1 MIMWSELD
9 KGARLGLV
17 LGMVILIALTVGLF
31 AWVIKSNQEAL
42 FDNLDS
48 TEAANIVTALEEMKV
63 PYSMANNGSTIM
75 VDEAQAQK
83 VRVKLVGRGV
93 PMNAG
98 NGFEL
103 FDNAD
108 IGMTEYSQKIN
119 YLRALQGELA
129 RSIMSIDGIKYA
141 RVHLVLPEASI
152 FRQNK
157 QPSTASVTVIPE
169 QGTVLSRDQIL
180 GVQRL
185 IASSTPGIAQ
195 EDVTVI
201 DNNGVTLSSVNPA
214 INREN
219 VTTLILQKKTE
230 AERYLE
236 SKVNVVLDKSFGAGN
251 SIATVSVDLVVDK
264 VHRKE
269 ETVLPRSSKEAGV
282 LRKRESTTGGN
293 GDRKDSG
300 TKTVEMEYQL
310 SKRIEEIVSMP
321 GAIERINVGVMV
333 PEGTSPEQV
342 AHLREIISMSVGLNQ
357 SRGDELAIYPME
369 IDVIS
374 GAIGKKDISSAI
386 AIPTESVTPDIAE
399 SNLDIKFG
407 LLGDKKSVIYL
418 IAGLSVALILLM
430 GLLVYSTAARK
441 RAAGK
446 QLTSDE
452 REKLLGD
459 IKKWLNNGEVA

>member
-1 MIMWSELD
+1 MMWSELD

-17 LGMVILIALTVGLF
+17 FGMVILIALTVGLF
-31 AWVIKSNQEAL
+31 MWVFKSNQEAL

-63 PYSMANNGSTIM
+63 PYTMANNGSTIM

-83 VRVKLVGRGV
+83 VRVKLIGQGV
-93 PMNAG
+93 PMHAG

-152 FRQNK
+152 FRQKK
-157 QPSTASVTVIPE
+157 QSSTASVTVIPE

-185 IASSTPGIAQ
+185 IASSTPGIAE

-214 INREN
+214 INRDN

-236 SKVNVVLDKSFGAGN
+236 SKIHVILDKSFGVGN

-269 ETVLPRSSKEAGV
+269 ETVLPRSSKDAGV
-282 LRKRESTTGGN
+282 LRKRESITGGN

-333 PEGTSPEQV
+333 PEETSPEQV
-342 AHLREIISMSVGLNQ
+342 AHLREIVSMSVGLNL
-357 SRGDELAIYPME
+357 SRGDELAIYPMK

-374 GAIGKKDISSAI
+374 GVIGKKDLNSVMTRPSESA
-386 AIPTESVTPDIAE
+386 TPDIIE
-399 SNLDIKFG
+399 SDSEIV
-407 LLGDKKSVIYL
+407 LGPLEDRRSVVYL
-418 IAGLSVALILLM
+418 IAGLSVALMLLL
-430 GLLVYSTAARK
+430 GLLLYSVAARK
-441 RAAGK
+441 RATGK
-446 QLTSDE
+446 RLTSDE
-452 REKLLGD
+452 RDKLLGD